1 MILLSNLIKPSFY
14 QPLDDRKLVEFQY
27 YEVPQQADS
36 ADSLELAELTAEQY
50 KLNEVKAMKE
60 QILQDAE
67 QVAEEQIRQAIEES
81 NQLRAQ
87 AEQEID
93 GWWTKRRSED
103 DEHVRQAKESGFRQG
118 YEEGLA
124 KAEAEVQANY
134 EAMLKETRQILESA
148 YEIKEQIIHESDPFL
163 IQLSSAIAEKIIGH
177 QLTLEPEWT
186 IDLVRSILARKKEKG
201 AITLC
206 IAPKHFDYI
215 YSAREELAASI
226 DSQAE
231 LIILPDS
238 SVRDEGCVVRSSMGS
253 IDARIDTQLIEIKT
267 ALLHMA
273 ASDEG
278 EHS

>member
-14 QPLDDRKLVEFQY
+14 RPLDDKKLVEFEY
-27 YEVPQQADS
+27 YEVPRQTDP
-36 ADSLELAELTAEQY
+36 ADSLELAESTSEQY
-50 KLNEVKAMKE
+50 RLNEVNAMKE
-60 QILQDAE
+60 QILRDAE
-67 QVAEEQIRQAIEES
+67 QVAEEQIRQAIEDS

-93 GWWTKRRSED
+93 EWWTKRRSED
-103 DEHVRQAKESGFRQG
+103 AQHAQEAKDMGFRQG

-124 KAEAEVQANY
+124 KAEAEVQAKY
-134 EAMLKETRQILESA
+134 EAMLEETRQILESA
-148 YEIKEQIIHESDPFL
+148 HHIKEQIIHESDPFL
-163 IQLSSAIAEKIIGH
+163 IQLSCAIAEKIIGH
-177 QLTLEPEWT
+177 QLNLEPEWT
-186 IDLVRSILARKKEKG
+186 IDLVRGILARKKDKG

-206 IAPKHFDYI
+206 VAPKHFDYI
-215 YSAREELAASI
+215 FSAREELAASI

-238 SVRDEGCVVRSSMGS
+238 SVRDEGCVVRSSLGS
-253 IDARIDTQLIEIKT
+253 IDARIDTQLTEIKS